1 MNRTDIFEYV
11 KNKYLT
17 EPEYLW
23 KKYPKYAVLRHQDSR
38 KWYAI
43 MMDVD
48 KAKLDVTE
56 DNGVEDLIDIKLPP
70 ETISNLQEFP
80 EFLPAYHMNKTHWI
94 SVRLELAK
102 TEELTNLIDERFR
115 LTK

>member
-1 MNRTDIFEYV
+1 MKRADIFEYV

-23 KKYPKYAVLRHQDSR
+23 KEHPKYAVLRHQDSR

-43 MMDVD
+43 LMDVD

-56 DNGVEDLIDIKLPP
+56 DTGFEDLLDIKLPP

-94 SVRLELAK
+94 SVRLEFAK
-102 TEELTNLIDERFR
+102 VEELTNLIDESFR
-115 LTK
+115 LTE